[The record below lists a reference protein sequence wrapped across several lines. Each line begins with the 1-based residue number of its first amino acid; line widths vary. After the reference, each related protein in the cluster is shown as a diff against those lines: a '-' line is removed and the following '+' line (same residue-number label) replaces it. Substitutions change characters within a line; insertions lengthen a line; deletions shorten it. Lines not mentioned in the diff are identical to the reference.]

1 MAAAESIFNFGELKH
16 FQKAAIEH
24 LMKGNDVFLSVRTGA
39 GKSPCYQAFNP
50 MFKKEN
56 PHCLCIVLVVCP
68 LISIMKEQKDYL
80 SELGFSATYIGKDGK
95 ESDSIKRGEYDFL
108 FSSPEAVVGN
118 PEWRAMLLGPAGERV
133 RLLVIDEAHTVLH
146 WGESDD
152 YDEPFRQWYGKLGEL
167 RSLIECPI
175 LLLTAT
181 ANSSARKKLQQKF
194 CMKDCHE
201 ILDNPERENIKLFLK
216 KIKSTTPQDET
227 FFSPLF

>member
-1 MAAAESIFNFGELKH
+1 MDAAESSFNFEELKD

-24 LMKGNDVFLSVRTGA
+24 LMKGNDVFLSRAWIFG
-39 GKSPCYQAFNP
+39 Y
-50 MFKKEN
+50 
-56 PHCLCIVLVVCP
+56 
-68 LISIMKEQKDYL
+68 
-80 SELGFSATYIGKDGK
+80 YIGKDGK

-152 YDEPFRQWYGKLGEL
+152 YDEPFRQWNGKLCEL

-181 ANSSARKKLQQKF
+181 ANSSARKKLLQKF
-194 CMKDCHE
+194 CMKNCHE
-201 ILDNPERENIKLFLK
+201 IIDNPERENIN
-216 KIKSTTPQDET
+216 
-227 FFSPLF
+227 FS